1 MNNSAPR
8 PESYLTGKPTFSRL
22 TRRRF
27 VKIFN
32 TDYMT
37 ANDPD
42 APTLND
48 TQKADLYAEL
58 ASGAET
64 GGYTG
69 CSYILISA
77 LMQI

>member
-1 MNNSAPR
+1 
-8 PESYLTGKPTFSRL
+8 
-22 TRRRF
+22 
-27 VKIFN
+27 
-32 TDYMT
+32 MT